1 MLSMRVTTRVK
12 DQWTTSKVRQSGSPN
27 ELICYDYILWEYHSL
42 IPKFPGN
49 SQTFPMLTI
58 LFLLNSQKI
67 LWEIVIK
74 MILYWPFSEYF
85 WKYTFMVIN
94 YFFQTSC
101 LTCMVILWKS
111 NLGLFPNLISAI
123 IWIILKIIIP
133 SIQSKIMH
141 N

>member
-67 LWEIVIK
+67 L
-74 MILYWPFSEYF
+74 
-85 WKYTFMVIN
+85 
-94 YFFQTSC
+94 
-101 LTCMVILWKS
+101 
-111 NLGLFPNLISAI
+111 
-123 IWIILKIIIP
+123 
-133 SIQSKIMH
+133 
-141 N
+141 